1 MKDLSRYGLLFL
13 LCMAG
18 TFNTVTAQTHY
29 VGISPK
35 LGYAAMLDNKFSSNN
50 PDLFDLRTQGGVIGG
65 MSFFYELKKDA
76 FRFQTGL
83 DFDYI
88 NSTSRITDFTIDG
101 KMLAPYDM
109 VYHYNFQNWKETRN
123 SFYMQVPVLFGA
135 QVNRFFFFAGPKV
148 AVPLAGG
155 YSSRGTVD
163 VTGTHSKLPAD
174 LEDIYTHEMQPTD
187 YRYQGKLALRP
198 TVSLAL
204 EAGIDLDRWL
214 ASPPPR
220 RKRGQPRAK
229 RTFKQLL
236 HYRASVFA
244 DYAFLNTNNYEKN
257 RAAAQPYIVGVEGSD
272 AGRLPVFADG
282 SNRLAGMNTAL
293 ATDGAQKM
301 KLNPLTIGVKFTIMY
316 EFEKPVPPK
325 KTPKPKP
332 QPKPKPKPQPK
343 PEAPKY
349 YLCGIVEDKETM
361 ARLSDVTVEIFDT
374 TGERSLYTVEMTD
387 NQYCFESRLEPG
399 SYMAYIRKAG
409 YLPYSGIF
417 SFEKDTV
424 HFALQ
429 EVKEKVVT
437 LLDVHF
443 ATNKTVVLPESAQV
457 LEDLYDFLSENPT
470 VRIRIVGHTDNVGTA
485 EANQRLSEG
494 RARSVTNEMT
504 RRGIDRH
511 RIEYEGKGKT
521 APVATNDTEEGRAK
535 NRRVEFIIL
544 SK

>member
-1 MKDLSRYGLLFL
+1 MKKSLQYCLLSMLCWAGLL
-13 LCMAG
+13 
-18 TFNTVTAQTHY
+18 NTATAQTHY

-50 PDLFDLRTQGGVIGG
+50 LDGFDLRTQGGVIGG
-65 MSFFYELKKDA
+65 MSFFYELKKEA

-88 NSTSRITDFTIDG
+88 NSTSRITDFTVDG
-101 KMLAPYDM
+101 KMTFPYDM

-148 AVPLAGG
+148 AIPLAGG
-155 YSSRGTVD
+155 YSSRGTVN

-174 LEDIYTHEMQPTD
+174 LENIYTHEMLPTD
-187 YRYQGKLALRP
+187 YRYKGKLALRP

-220 RKRGQPRAK
+220 RKRGQARKK

-244 DYAFLNTNNYEKN
+244 DYAFLNTNNY
-257 RAAAQPYIVGVEGSD
+257 AANTTNAQPYIKGVSSD
-272 AGRLPVFADG
+272 YEGRLPVFANG
-282 SNRLAGMNTAL
+282 SNRLEGMNTAL

-301 KLNPLTIGVKFTIMY
+301 NLNPLTIGVKFTIMY
-316 EFEKPVPPK
+316 EFEKPIPPK
-325 KTPKPKP
+325 KTPRPKP

-361 ARLSDVTVEIFDT
+361 ARLSDAVVEIYDT
-374 TGERSLYTVEMTD
+374 TGERSLYAVEMGND
-387 NQYCFESRLEPG
+387 QSAFESKLEPG
-399 SYMAYIRKAG
+399 TYMAYIRKAG

-417 SFEKDTV
+417 SFQKDTV

-443 ATNKTVVLPESAQV
+443 ATNKTVVLPESDQV
-457 LEDLYDFLSENPT
+457 LEDLYDFLTENPT
-470 VRIRIVGHTDNVGTA
+470 VRIRIVGHTDNVGTL

-494 RARSVTNEMT
+494 RARSVTNEMVK
-504 RRGIDRH
+504 RGIDRH

>member
-1 MKDLSRYGLLFL
+1 MRYTARYSFL
-13 LCMAG
+13 TLCLIVAQCGVMS
-18 TFNTVTAQTHY
+18 AQTHY

-35 LGYAAMLDNKFSSNN
+35 LGYAAMLDNKFSSSN
-50 PDLFDLRTQGGVIGG
+50 PDMFDLRTQGGVIGG
-65 MSFFYELKKDA
+65 MSLFYELRKDA

-101 KMLAPYDM
+101 KMLAPYYM
-109 VYHYNFQNWKETRN
+109 IYHYKFQGWKETRN
-123 SFYMQVPVLFGA
+123 SLYMQVPVLFGA

-148 AVPLAGG
+148 AFPLAGG
-155 YSSRGTVD
+155 YTSHGTVN
-163 VTGTHSKLPAD
+163 VTGTHTKLPAE
-174 LEDIYTHEMQPTD
+174 LEDIYTHEMSAAD
-187 YRYQGKLALRP
+187 YRYKGKMALRP

-220 RKRGQPRAK
+220 RKRGQPRTK

-257 RAAAQPYIVGVEGSD
+257 RAAAQPYIVEVEGSD
-272 AGRLPVFADG
+272 AGRLPVFAKGD
-282 SNRLAGMNTAL
+282 NHLTGMNTAL
-293 ATDGAQKM
+293 ATTGAQNM
-301 KLNPLTIGVKFTIMY
+301 KLNPLTIGIKFTIMY
-316 EFEKPVPPK
+316 EFEKPIPPK
-325 KTPKPKP
+325 KTPRPKP

-343 PEAPKY
+343 PGEPKY

-361 ARLSDVTVEIFDT
+361 ARLSDVTVEIYDT
-374 TGERSLYTVEMTD
+374 TGERSLYNAEMSGD
-387 NQYCFESRLEPG
+387 QYSFDTKLEKG
-399 SYMAYIRKAG
+399 TYMAYIRKTG

-417 SFEKDTV
+417 SFEKDTI
-424 HFALQ
+424 HFSLQ

-494 RARSVTNEMT
+494 RARSVTNEMVK
-504 RRGIDRH
+504 RGIDRH
-511 RIEYEGKGKT
+511 RLEYEGKGKT
-521 APVATNDTEEGRAK
+521 APIATNETDEGRAK